1 MPPECC
7 TAIREPCG
15 CRAVS
20 ARRLKRCLDRYVAEI
35 EGVKEG
41 KDVLTGRRESRGY
54 AEESE
59 GVRALY
65 ERCEVR
71 RQTTTDKENQIS
83 CVLA

>member
-1 MPPECC
+1 MSAEDATWCC
-7 TAIREPCG
+7 TAIQEPCG

-20 ARRLKRCLDRYVAEI
+20 ARRLKWRLDKYVAEV
-35 EGVKEG
+35 GVEEG

-71 RQTTTDKENQIS
+71 RQTTTDKEN
-83 CVLA
+83 

>member
-1 MPPECC
+1 MD
-7 TAIREPCG
+7 
-15 CRAVS
+15 
-20 ARRLKRCLDRYVAEI
+20 KYVAEV
-35 EGVKEG
+35 GVEEG

-71 RQTTTDKENQIS
+71 RQTKENQIS